1 MAKKSIQNQEQALSA
16 ISYTQFITG
25 LKTQIRSA
33 QIKGAIAVNKE
44 LIKLYWE
51 IGKEIV
57 AKQTQEGWG
66 SGVLERVAKDL
77 QKEFPGI
84 EGFSRT
90 NLFRM
95 KAFYAAYTI
104 VPQAVGQ
111 LETLPIFSIPWGH
124 NVLIMEKVKNTTER
138 LWYASKILE
147 NGWSRSMLS
156 IWIENDLYKRE
167 GKAVSNFKTAPPPP
181 LVRFSA
187 PVFKRSLCV

>member
-167 GKAVSNFKTAPPPP
+167 GKAVSNFKTAPPPSP
-181 LVRFSA
+181 G
-187 PVFKRSLCV
+187 PI